1 MVILI
6 MLSVSTAFVSNMIIF
21 LMQLP

>member
-21 LMQLP
+21 LM

>member
-1 MVILI
+1 

-21 LMQLP
+21 LM